1 MSEFRG
7 VDFFDLDDLLS
18 DEERAI
24 RDAVREFVDR
34 ELLDNLTIEKHHRE
48 GTFPSHLVP
57 LLGELGCLGVTLPE
71 EYGCGGMNN
80 VTYGLINQEL
90 ERGDSGLR
98 SFVSVQSSLCMF
110 PIYTF
115 GTEEQK
121 RLYLA
126 RMAKGEVI
134 GCFGLS
140 EPDHGSDPSGMETKA
155 TPDGDG
161 WILNGTKRWI
171 TNGSIADIAIVWAQ
185 TPDGIRGFIVP
196 TDAPGFSAPLIPGK
210 FSLRAS
216 VTSELVM
223 EDVKIG
229 PEALLPETGGLK
241 SPLKCL
247 TSARYGIVWG
257 VIGSMMAVFDEA
269 LRYTKQRPQFGKPL
283 AGFQLVQE
291 KLVWMHTELT
301 KAQLVALR
309 MGRLKD
315 EGKLKH
321 YHVSFGKRN
330 NCWAAREIAK
340 LGRELLGANGICD
353 EYQVMRHLMNLESV
367 YTYEGTHDI
376 HTLALGQHLTGHSAF
391 RG

>member
-7 VDFFDLDDLLS
+7 VDFFLLDELLS

-24 RDAVREFVDR
+24 RDATREFVDR
-34 ELLDNLTIEKHHRE
+34 ELIDNKSIEEHHRN
-48 GTFPSHLVP
+48 GTFPQDIVAKVGEQGF
-57 LLGELGCLGVTLPE
+57 LGPSLPE
-71 EYGCGGMNN
+71 EYGCLGLSN
-80 VTYGLINQEL
+80 VAYGLIMQEL

-98 SFVSVQSSLCMF
+98 SFCSVQGSLCMY
-110 PIYTF
+110 PIYAF
-115 GTEEQK
+115 GSDEQK
-121 RLYLA
+121 QNYLPK
-126 RMAKGEVI
+126 MATGEVV

-140 EPDHGSDPSGMETKA
+140 EPDHGSDPGGMETKA

-171 TNGSIADIAIVWAQ
+171 TNGSIADIAIVWAR
-185 TPDGIRGFIVP
+185 TPAGVRGFVVP
-196 TDAPGFSAPLIPGK
+196 CDAPGFSAPLIPGK

-216 VTSELVM
+216 VTSELIF
-223 EDVKIG
+223 EDVKLG
-229 PEALLPETGGLK
+229 PEALLPETTGLK
-241 SPLKCL
+241 NALMCL
-247 TSARYGIVWG
+247 TQARFGIAWG
-257 VIGSMMAVFDEA
+257 VIGSMMAVYDEA
-269 LRYTKQRPQFGKPL
+269 LRYTGDRPQFGKPL
-283 AGFQLVQE
+283 SGFQLVQE
-291 KLVWMHTELT
+291 KLVWMHTELS

-309 MGRLKD
+309 MGRMKD

-330 NCWAAREIAK
+330 NCWAAREICK

-353 EYQVMRHLMNLESV
+353 EYQVMRHLMNIESV

-376 HTLALGQHLTGHSAF
+376 HTLALGQHLTGHAAF